1 MKGEKH
7 IGPMDFPEYI
17 RKSNVSE
24 NRKVY
29 FDQFLWYGLRKRY
42 YYISKSG

>member
-1 MKGEKH
+1 MLCFRKRHMKGEKH
-7 IGPMDFPEYI
+7 IRPMDFPEYI

-29 FDQFLWYGLRKRY
+29 L
-42 YYISKSG
+42 